1 MNLFAWAQRW
11 GIPYNA
17 LQDLMREFRVETDP
31 ATLVPGTRTEGEIQA
46 AIRLEATRK
55 GKRIFRNNVGGGF
68 LQDGSFVRW
77 GLANDSAN
85 LNKHVKSSDLI
96 GISGEIIAQSDVGQP
111 RGRFIAREVKAEGWR
126 WAGDEHELAQLRFL
140 EIIASYGGDAAFT
153 TTEGTL

>member
-1 MNLFAWAQRW
+1 MNLYAWAQRW
-11 GIPYNA
+11 GIPYDA
-17 LQDLMREFRVETDP
+17 LADLMREFRVSTDP
-31 ATLVPGTRTEGEIQA
+31 ATLAPGTRTEGEIQQ

-77 GLANDSAN
+77 GLANDSAT

-96 GISGEIIAQSDVGQP
+96 GISGEIITQADLGQP
-111 RGRFIAREVKAEGWR
+111 RGRFIAREVKAEGWQ
-126 WAGDEHELAQLRFL
+126 WKGDEHELAQLRFL